1 MFVVLVV
8 SLFGPV
14 NFHTNFFCQRMQS
27 STFPEDQEKVTTIA
41 YLPSALLPGPAAM
54 PVAPVSVSGATHMVK
69 MIL

>member
-41 YLPSALLPGPAAM
+41 YLPSAAM